1 VVALAVSIQIASDT
15 NPFMEAVS
23 KCKRDILSI
32 LPLANITLA
41 RRFLFFTDMYTVLLT
56 LRVHDTHKWN

>member
-1 VVALAVSIQIASDT
+1 MVALAVSIQIASDT

-32 LPLANITLA
+32 LPLANICTGTP
-41 RRFLFFTDMYTVLLT
+41 FFY
-56 LRVHDTHKWN
+56 